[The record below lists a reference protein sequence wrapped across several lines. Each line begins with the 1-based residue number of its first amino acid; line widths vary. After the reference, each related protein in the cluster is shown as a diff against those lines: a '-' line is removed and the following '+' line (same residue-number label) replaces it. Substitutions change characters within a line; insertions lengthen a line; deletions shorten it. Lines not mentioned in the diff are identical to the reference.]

1 MVGAAA
7 AVIDGRS
14 LARADADALD
24 AALAWLYRRDRGAH
38 DRVVLVVQGVR
49 VSFGRDGL
57 VCAPGATSCAGG
69 ALGPVIVFQRRP
81 SGMRASELAGYL
93 YHEALHL
100 DPATGETLHHAWGTG
115 RPTQAQRASD
125 PIYREVLRVCGRP
138 RP

>member
-1 MVGAAA
+1 
-7 AVIDGRS
+7 VIDGRS

-24 AALAWLYRRDRGAH
+24 TALAWLYRRDRGAH
-38 DRVVLVVQGVR
+38 DRVVQVVQGVR
-49 VSFGRDGL
+49 FARDGL

-81 SGMRASELAGYL
+81 SGMGVSELAGYL

-100 DPATGETLHHAWGTG
+100 DPFTGATLHHAWGTG
-115 RPTQAQRASD
+115 RPTQAQRALD
-125 PIYREVLRVCGRP
+125 PIYREVDRVCGRP